1 MYELSRERE
10 LVKNTFI
17 LSLGRFLPKLS
28 SLVTLPILTACLTKE
43 EYGYYDL
50 IATLVMLVIPIA
62 TMMIQTAAFRFLID
76 CRGEKE
82 GSSKIITNIFFVT
95 IPISIVASIVIQF
108 FFPSLS
114 VWNRVLIAVFFF
126 IDTIH
131 LTMGQIT
138 RGVGNNPAYSVGS
151 VMLSLTNMIMVVV
164 FVLWLDQGLLGV
176 AIALVIANALGTVY
190 MAIRIHMTQYL
201 NIRLFDPKIIKE
213 LLAYSWP
220 MVPNNLSSWILKLSD
235 RLVITGFLG
244 IEANATYAVANKLPN
259 LLSIA
264 QGVMVM
270 AWQENASIASK
281 DEDAGEYYSK
291 MLDRAF
297 CILLG
302 FTALLI
308 AGTPILF
315 RLLVKGDYD
324 DAYDQMSILIMAMFF
339 FVMSSFFGGIYVAH
353 KKTLNVGI
361 TTMAA
366 AAINLAIDFAL
377 VNVIGIWAGSLST
390 LVAYM
395 FLYVYRM
402 LNCQKF
408 QPMKINYLKQII
420 ACLALTGMLLM
431 CFAQMLVLDIINGA
445 LGVGVFIWFNKEL
458 LNKIFRK
465 TTKKLR
471 RKR

>member
-1 MYELSRERE
+1 MSREKE
-10 LVKNTFI
+10 FVKNTFI

-28 SLVTLPILTACLTKE
+28 SLVTLPILTGCLTKE

-76 CRGEKE
+76 VRGDKE

-95 IPISIVASIVIQF
+95 IPVSLVACIVIQF
-108 FFPSLS
+108 FFPALS

-126 IDTIH
+126 MDTIH

-138 RGVGNNPAYSVGS
+138 RGVGNNPAYSVGAIL
-151 VMLSLTNMIMVVV
+151 LSLTNMIMVVV
-164 FVLWLDQGLLGV
+164 FVLWLNEGLLGV
-176 AIALVIANALGTVY
+176 AIALVLANVLGSLY
-190 MAIRIHMTQYL
+190 MAIRIHLRQYL
-201 NIRLFDPKIIKE
+201 NIRLFDPKLIKE

-220 MVPNNLSSWILKLSD
+220 MVPNNLSAWVLKMSD
-235 RLVITGFLG
+235 RLVINMFMGV
-244 IEANATYAVANKLPN
+244 EANAVYAVANKLPN

-281 DEDAGEYYSK
+281 DKDAGEYYSK

-297 CILLG
+297 CVLLG

-315 RLLVKGDYD
+315 RLLVRGDYD
-324 DAYDQMSILIMAMFF
+324 EAYDQMPVLILAMFF

-361 TTMAA
+361 STMAA
-366 AAINLAIDFAL
+366 AGINLAIDFAFI
-377 VNVIGIWAGSLST
+377 NVIGIWAASVST
-390 LVAYM
+390 LAAYM
-395 FLYVYRM
+395 FLYIYRM
-402 LNCQKF
+402 LNSQKF
-408 QPMKINYLKQII
+408 QPMKINYGKQIVS
-420 ACLALTGMLLM
+420 CLLVVGMLIM
-431 CFAQMLVLDIINGA
+431 CFMQMLVFDIINGV
-445 LGVGVFIWFNKEL
+445 LGVGIFVWFNREL
-458 LNKIFRK
+458 IKKVFGKLSRK
-465 TTKKLR
+465 FR
-471 RKR
+471 RKV

>member
-1 MYELSRERE
+1 MSREKE
-10 LVKNTFI
+10 FVKNTFI

-76 CRGEKE
+76 CRGDKE
-82 GSSKIITNIFFVT
+82 GSSKIITNIFFVS

-114 VWNRVLIAVFFF
+114 VWIRLLIAVYFF

-131 LTMGQIT
+131 LTLGQVT
-138 RGVGNNPAYSVGS
+138 RGVGNNPAYSVGA
-151 VMLSLTNMIMVVV
+151 VLLSLTNMIMVVV
-164 FVLWLDQGLLGV
+164 FVLWLNQGLLGV
-176 AIALVIANALGTVY
+176 TISLVIANVFGSLYLAV
-190 MAIRIHMTQYL
+190 RIHLTQYL
-201 NIRLFDPKIIKE
+201 NIRLFDRKLIME

-220 MVPNNLSSWILKLSD
+220 MVPNNLSAWILKMSD
-235 RLVITGFLG
+235 RLVINAFLG
-244 IEANATYAVANKLPN
+244 VEANATYAVANKLPN

-281 DEDAGEYYSK
+281 DEDAGEYYSN

-297 CILLG
+297 CVLLG

-315 RLLVKGDYD
+315 RLLVRGDYD
-324 DAYDQMSILIMAMFF
+324 EAYDQMPILILAMFF

-353 KKTLNVGI
+353 KKTFNVGVS
-361 TTMAA
+361 TMVA
-366 AAINLAIDFAL
+366 AAINLAIDL
-377 VNVIGIWAGSLST
+377 LLINVIGIWAASIST

-395 FLYVYRM
+395 VLYVYRM
-402 LNCQKF
+402 LNCQRF
-408 QPMKINYLKQII
+408 QPIKINYGKQIVSCLVI
-420 ACLALTGMLLM
+420 AAMLVM
-431 CFAQMLVLDIINGA
+431 CFMQMLVFDIINGV
-445 LGVGVFIWFNKEL
+445 LGVGIFLWFNKDL
-458 LNKIFRK
+458 MKQILGKITGKKRK
-465 TTKKLR
+465 KG
-471 RKR
+471 